1 LRVNGEAVVAIESKD
16 LQPVI
21 RKLSDLPI
29 GKDVRL
35 EVLRAG
41 KTQDIIGVVKERPPT
56 EGKKWQTPLGFV
68 AMEINDTVAEKF
80 QLEQTSGICITY
92 IEQGS
97 SAQHAGLTSGDVIVE
112 ADGKPIS
119 GLEQAKGIL
128 ATDKAEYLLH
138 VVRGRAHYYVLI
150 KK

>member
-1 LRVNGEAVVAIESKD
+1 MVAIESKD

-41 KTQDIIGVVKERPPT
+41 KTQDVIGVVKERPPA
-56 EGKKWQTPLGFV
+56 EGKKWQTQLGFV

-119 GLEQAKGIL
+119 GIEQGKTIL
-128 ATDKAEYLLH
+128 STDKGEYLLH